1 MIIIIIII
9 ITIIIII
16 IIIIIVI
23 LLLLLLLLLIII
35 IIIIII
41 NLFSAN
47 TITYLEALYIQKL
60 LFLFNEMSGGWK
72 MGGCL
77 PKSVPLDL
85 RLKNRFP
92 SNFYHKYYYLSP
104 LLKCT

>member
-1 MIIIIIII
+1 MIIILII
-9 ITIIIII
+9 ITMITII

-23 LLLLLLLLLIII
+23 LLLLLI

-60 LFLFNEMSGGWK
+60 LLLFNEMF
-72 MGGCL
+72 
-77 PKSVPLDL
+77 SVA
-85 RLKNRFP
+85 
-92 SNFYHKYYYLSP
+92 
-104 LLKCT
+104 LLKWRGCNEFHRIGAYERRRDPQV